1 MVSIGNKAFY
11 GCCGLEAAIIP
22 DSVTSIGSEAFSGC
36 DGLSWIL
43 VIVSE
48 ETENYPDFS
57 SSFPN
62 PEIISFIGVSSP
74 ISPVNIDWVEIQL
87 FQGWNL
93 ISFPGDPV
101 QTDPSTLQ
109 TTDYSLIFPFYR
121 WNTTSFAYEAI
132 TKLKFGEAYWV
143 LVNNPNRDKMGLLVY
158 RSSTCHVTLQRGW
171 NLIGSVSQTV
181 SFTRPI
187 TSPANSIV
195 LRVVYGWDPIGLTYR
210 SDDKI
215 LPGYGYWV
223 LAKNQCQLTI
233 GETIDP
239 VLAPQVLGEPE
250 LMIGLKLSAGDWSQQ
265 LEIGKDRLATDSL
278 DVMDQ
283 AIPPE
288 GPIETK
294 NQAYL
299 INNQFRLSRDL
310 RPIITPETDW
320 QIQVISPNSV
330 QLTIDRIKSGHE
342 LLVRDS
348 HREMVLTSGMQ
359 MQLESGNQELT
370 VSLRP
375 LPKLTQV
382 LQNYPNPFN
391 PETWIPY
398 QLNQLSEVSLRIY
411 SSNGSQIRHIDLGVK
426 RAGNYQTVE
435 RAIYWD
441 GRNSHGEQVSSG
453 TYFYRLETIV
463 HSQTRKMVI
472 LK

>member
-1 MVSIGNKAFY
+1 M
-11 GCCGLEAAIIP
+11 
-22 DSVTSIGSEAFSGC
+22 
-36 DGLSWIL
+36 
-43 VIVSE
+43 
-48 ETENYPDFS
+48 
-57 SSFPN
+57 
-62 PEIISFIGVSSP
+62 
-74 ISPVNIDWVEIQL
+74 
-87 FQGWNL
+87 
-93 ISFPGDPV
+93 
-101 QTDPSTLQ
+101 
-109 TTDYSLIFPFYR
+109 
-121 WNTTSFAYEAI
+121 
-132 TKLKFGEAYWV
+132 
-143 LVNNPNRDKMGLLVY
+143 
-158 RSSTCHVTLQRGW
+158 
-171 NLIGSVSQTV
+171 
-181 SFTRPI
+181 
-187 TSPANSIV
+187 
-195 LRVVYGWDPIGLTYR
+195 
-210 SDDKI
+210 
-215 LPGYGYWV
+215 
-223 LAKNQCQLTI
+223 
-233 GETIDP
+233 
-239 VLAPQVLGEPE
+239 
-250 LMIGLKLSAGDWSQQ
+250 
-265 LEIGKDRLATDSL
+265 
-278 DVMDQ
+278 
-283 AIPPE
+283 
-288 GPIETK
+288 
-294 NQAYL
+294 
-299 INNQFRLSRDL
+299 